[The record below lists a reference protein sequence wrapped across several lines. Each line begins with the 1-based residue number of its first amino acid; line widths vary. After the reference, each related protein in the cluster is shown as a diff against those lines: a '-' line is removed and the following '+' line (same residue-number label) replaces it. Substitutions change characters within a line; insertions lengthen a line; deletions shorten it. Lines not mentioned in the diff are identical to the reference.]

1 MAKFVYLYTGGGMAE
16 TPEAQEQTLQVWGAW
31 FGALGDAVLE
41 IGNPFGAAA
50 SIAADGAVSTGST
63 AGATGYSVI
72 RADSLDEATT
82 KAKDCP
88 VLASGG
94 AVEVLEAIEM

>member
-16 TPEAQEQTLQVWGAW
+16 TPEAQEQVMQAWGNW
-31 FGALGDAVLE
+31 FGTLGDAVLDT
-41 IGNPFGAAA
+41 GNPFGAA
-50 SIAADGAVSTGST
+50 STIAADGAVSTGSA

-72 RADSLDEATT
+72 RADSLEDATT

-88 VLASGG
+88 VLAAGG
-94 AVEVLEAIEM
+94 GVEVHQVIEM